1 MSTRTSSNWLI
12 PPSRKNC
19 AMDLNPRH
27 LQFEDVG
34 VVEHVGVSLLVQNL
48 NMDHL
53 NLTNCLIIHR
63 NTSPVAAVKTTTTE
77 ETDIGAWP
85 AAYR

>member
-1 MSTRTSSNWLI
+1 
-12 PPSRKNC
+12 
-19 AMDLNPRH
+19 MDLNPRH
-27 LQFEDVG
+27 LRLEDAE
-34 VVEHVGVSLLVQNL
+34 VVAHVGVSLRVRNL

-53 NLTNCLIIHR
+53 SLTNFLIIHR
-63 NTSPVAAVKTTTTE
+63 NASQVTVAKTTTTE